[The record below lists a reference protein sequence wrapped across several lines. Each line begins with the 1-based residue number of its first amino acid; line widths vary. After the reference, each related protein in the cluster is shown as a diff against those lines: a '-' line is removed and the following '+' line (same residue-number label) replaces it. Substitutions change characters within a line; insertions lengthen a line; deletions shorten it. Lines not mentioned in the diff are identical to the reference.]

1 MPDHAAM
8 MSDQSDRP
16 DQPADQEPTDLRPT
30 ATDQAPE
37 PVTIDE
43 AATVLG
49 ITSNAVRQ
57 RLKRGTL
64 AGEKT
69 AAGWVVWLPT
79 DQPTTHVAG
88 RSPTNQ
94 PPTRSRPTI
103 DQPTDPIDLTPLA
116 GVIERQGDEI
126 RRLAEASTAW
136 QFRALHAEERL
147 KQLTAGEVAPLERS
161 AGTGDAERQ
170 NMNHTAPRPWW
181 RFWERLS
188 DG

>member
-1 MPDHAAM
+1 MSLLGDHAAM

-16 DQPADQEPTDLRPT
+16 DQPADQDPTDPRPT

-37 PVTIDE
+37 PVTTDE

-49 ITSNAVRQ
+49 ITANAVRQ

-69 AAGWVVWLPT
+69 AGGWVVWLPT
-79 DQPTTHVAG
+79 DPPTNHIAG

-103 DQPTDPIDLTPLA
+103 DQPTDPVDLAPLA
-116 GVIERQGDEI
+116 AVIERQGDEI

-147 KQLTAGEVAPLERS
+147 KQLTAGEDAPVEHS
-161 AGTGDAERQ
+161 AGTGEAERAEMGQ
-170 NMNHTAPRPWW
+170 NMRPWW
-181 RFWERLS
+181 RRLWER
-188 DG
+188 